1 MTDMEPQRCAWAQG
15 SDALMRRYHD
25 EEWGAPEH
33 DDVRLFEMLT
43 LEGAQAGLA
52 WRTILH
58 KREGY
63 RRLFAGFDPAR
74 AAAFT
79 PADVERLLRD
89 PAIVRNRAKVE
100 AAISNAERVL
110 AIQAAHGSLAAYLWG
125 FVGGAPL
132 RAERRPPGVFPATSS
147 EAEAM
152 AKALKREGFRFV
164 GATIC
169 YAFMQA
175 VGMVDDHTADCF
187 RAQS

>member
-1 MTDMEPQRCAWAQG
+1 MNASQPQRCAWAQ
-15 SDALMRRYHD
+15 SDDALMRRYHD
-25 EEWGAPEH
+25 EEWGTPEY
-33 DDVRLFEMLT
+33 DDARLFEMLA

-58 KREGY
+58 KREAY
-63 RRLFAGFDPAR
+63 RRLFARFDPALV
-74 AAAFT
+74 AAFT
-79 PADVERLLRD
+79 PADVDRLLRD

-100 AAISNAERVL
+100 AAVSNAARVL
-110 AIQAAHGSLAAYLWG
+110 DVQAARGSLAAYLWG

-132 RAERRPPGVFPATSS
+132 RAARRPPGVFPATSP

-152 AKALKREGFRFV
+152 AKALKRDGFRFV

-187 RAQS
+187 RAQR